1 MGRKHKNFTK
11 SQIDT
16 IIELHLKGLSSR
28 KICDEMKLP
37 RSRKSSINYLL
48 KDYRDGKIVHSGEG
62 SYLEKMLPKV
72 LCIDLEI
79 APSKF
84 MGWSM
89 FNAFYSVD
97 QIDTEWFIMSYT
109 AKWLGSDEIFYGDL
123 RGKVDEEDDTQLLQE
138 LWALMDQADV
148 VTGQNQRKFD
158 IKKLNA
164 RMIMKGI
171 DKPYSPVK
179 TEDTLDIAKRKFS
192 FTSNKLEWLTKHLNV
207 KYKKLDHGKFAGFKL
222 WKECLDDNLK
232 AWDEMKEYNIHDVL
246 STEELW
252 LKLRAWDDKSVN
264 FALYLDD
271 TDMMCACGSKDLI
284 KDGHAYTSV
293 SKFQQY
299 RCNSCGKYMR
309 GRKNLF
315 SKEKR
320 ASLMMNVINK

>member
-1 MGRKHKNFTK
+1 MSKKGFNKQ
-11 SQIDT
+11 QIDK
-16 IIELHLKGLSSR
+16 IIELHLKGISSR
-28 KICDEMKLP
+28 KICDELDIP
-37 RSRKSSINYLL
+37 RSRKSSVNRLL
-48 KDYRDGKIVHSGEG
+48 EKWRGGKVVHSGES
-62 SYLEKMLPKV
+62 SYLEKMIPRV

-79 APSKF
+79 SPSKF

-109 AKWLGSDEIFYGDL
+109 AKWLGSDEVFYGDL
-123 RGKVDEEDDTQLLQE
+123 RGKVEEEDDTQLLQE
-138 LWALMDQADV
+138 LWALMDQADI

-171 DKPYSPVK
+171 DRPYSPVK
-179 TEDTLDIAKRKFS
+179 TEDTLDIAKRKFA

-222 WKECLDDNLK
+222 WKECLAENPE

-252 LKLRAWDDKSVN
+252 LKIRAWDDKSVN

-271 TDMMCACGSKDLI
+271 SDMMCACGSKDLS
-284 KDGHAYTSV
+284 KDGYAYTSV

-299 RCNSCGKYMR
+299 RCNGCGKFMR

-320 ASLMMNVINK
+320 ASLLMNVTNK